1 MDALKIPSIII
12 CLCVLLLAG
21 CTFGSASVTGEPRT
35 PLDPSQ
41 VQIFTHSPP
50 YYDVIGIVSASTD
63 LGLTD
68 QSSIDIAVQELK
80 KQAAKLGANGIIL
93 AGKPWIRR
101 GDVLVGVWPTPII
114 HGGITTIKVWGK
126 AIYVC
131 YDPNLNDTCKAQYI
145 RASINSKL
153 GLLDYAEYV
162 ISRDGDM
169 TATYRL
175 LEEGVTSEYSEVQEK
190 YRLFVAQNPEILEGA
205 RSTFT
210 PESFKESIIQNGKNA
225 NEIENRR
232 LLIYKTVAP
241 SEDYLKARQNF
252 ESVFGFAE

>member
-1 MDALKIPSIII
+1 MNALKIPSIII
-12 CLCVLLLAG
+12 CLCVPMLAG
-21 CTFGSASVTGEPRT
+21 CTFGSASVTGELRT

-50 YYDVIGIVSASTD
+50 YYDVIGTVSASTD

-68 QSSIDIAVQELK
+68 QSSIDFAVQELK

-114 HGGITTIKVWGK
+114 HGGITTINVWGK

-131 YDPNLNDTCKAQYI
+131 YDPNLNDTCKAQFM
-145 RASINSKL
+145 RQSIKSTL

-162 ISRDGDM
+162 ISRGGDM

-175 LEEGVTSEYSEVQEK
+175 LEEGITSEHSEVREN
-190 YRLFVAQNPEILEGA
+190 YRLFVAQNPEILDGA

-210 PESFKESIIQNGKNA
+210 PESFKESITKNDKKA
-225 NEIENRR
+225 KEIEDRR

-241 SEDYLKARQNF
+241 ADDYLKARHNF

>member
-12 CLCVLLLAG
+12 CLCVLMLAG
-21 CTFGSASVTGEPRT
+21 CAIGSVSVTGEQRE

-41 VQIFTHSPP
+41 VQLFRHNPP
-50 YYDVIGIVSASTD
+50 YHDVIGIVSAISVV
-63 LGLTD
+63 GLTD
-68 QSSIDIAVQELK
+68 QSSVDHAVQVLK
-80 KQAAKLGANGIIL
+80 KQASKIGANGIIL
-93 AGKPWIRR
+93 EKPQIRTR
-101 GDVLVGVWPTPII
+101 TVLSPVGPLFLP
-114 HGGITTIKVWGK
+114 GEKTTIKVWGK

-153 GLLDYAEYV
+153 GLLVYAEYV
-162 ISRDGDM
+162 MSRGGDM

-175 LEEGVTSEYSEVQEK
+175 LEEGIASEYSEVKEK
-190 YRLFVAQNPEILEGA
+190 YRLFVAQNPEILDGA

-210 PESFKESIIQNGKNA
+210 PESFKESITKNNKKA
-225 NEIENRR
+225 KEIEGRR

-241 SEDYLKARQNF
+241 ADDYLKARHNF